1 MDMEERVAMLEFQVE
16 LLFNNT
22 SIDRLFFETKVT
34 REQYKAILNLMDSF
48 RTKIENGEDTHHYA
62 FENAIYQIVPERNG
76 DYHFCEMI
84 AKLFAENGQW
94 DEVFTV
100 LYGDMPKYR
109 GIAK

>member
-62 FENAIYQIVPERNG
+62 FENAIYQ
-76 DYHFCEMI
+76 
-84 AKLFAENGQW
+84 AKRYAESKMCFHNTKI
-94 DEVFTV
+94 E
-100 LYGDMPKYR
+100 L
-109 GIAK
+109 